1 MIASVLQAIC
11 ARDAAEVLKS
21 ERVVE
26 VDGAGVIREDVKL
39 ELRKTV
45 FPCLFNRNL
54 DHCASKTESAVRCL
68 NRNAKACAVL
78 HLAVG
83 ADTLHPKVTD
93 NRASW
98 EGRDGEIL
106 WILHPCLQ
114 LTGKKRRVLRAFLR
128 IPGHKGCLA
137 GGDEAVCSEGA
148 GIRGAGAAKGQRAA
162 VRQGERL
169 FLRFAWLSPQRRGR

>member
-39 ELRKTV
+39 ELRKSV

-68 NRNAKACAVL
+68 NRNAKACVVL

-93 NRASW
+93 NRASC

-106 WILHPCLQ
+106 WIFHPCLQ
-114 LTGKKRRVLRAFLR
+114 LMGKKRASCVHSSGYRAIKDVSPEVMR
-128 IPGHKGCLA
+128 RCA
-137 GGDEAVCSEGA
+137 AREQASEGRA
-148 GIRGAGAAKGQRAA
+148 LRRVSVRPSGRGKA
-162 VRQGERL
+162 VSEICM
-169 FLRFAWLSPQRRGR
+169 A

>member
-1 MIASVLQAIC
+1 MIASVFQAIC

-39 ELRKTV
+39 ELRKSV
-45 FPCLFNRNL
+45 FPCLLNRNL

-83 ADTLHPKVTD
+83 ADTLHPKITD
-93 NRASW
+93 NRASC

-106 WILHPCLQ
+106 WIFHPRLQ
-114 LTGKKRRVLRAFLR
+114 LKGKKRRVLRAFLR

-137 GGDEAVCSEGA
+137 GGDEAVCGEGA

-162 VRQGERL
+162 VRQGKGC
-169 FLRFAWLSPQRRGR
+169 F